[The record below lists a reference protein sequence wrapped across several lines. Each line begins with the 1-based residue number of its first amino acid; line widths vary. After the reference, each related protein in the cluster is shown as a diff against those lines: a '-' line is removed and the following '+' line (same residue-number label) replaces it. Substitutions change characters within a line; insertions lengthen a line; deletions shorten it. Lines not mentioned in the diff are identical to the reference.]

1 MRVIESF
8 PSDALILP
16 FIPEYS
22 RQPWRSVT
30 QPIGPKPFSI
40 DTGTQWDDDPGYTPE
55 LGRIW
60 RQKKGDRVM
69 KLVVIGL
76 FLVAGAL
83 AGCSTTPIS
92 TATAAYV
99 PSSRIYHPSYI
110 GAAKSSRDG
119 TVIFLRDAGLF
130 GSGCSHDMYID
141 NVKVFAIRHAEQIT
155 IHLPAGRH
163 FFRLET
169 GGGLCPNIAE
179 SQETTLEAGQR
190 EVWRILIPSTGSLH
204 LTRLQ

>member
-1 MRVIESF
+1 MRQVLF
-8 PSDALILP
+8 GVVLAL
-16 FIPEYS
+16 
-22 RQPWRSVT
+22 
-30 QPIGPKPFSI
+30 
-40 DTGTQWDDDPGYTPE
+40 
-55 LGRIW
+55 
-60 RQKKGDRVM
+60 
-69 KLVVIGL
+69 GL
-76 FLVAGAL
+76 L
-83 AGCSTTPIS
+83 AGCSTTPVS
-92 TATAAYV
+92 TASASHV
-99 PSSRIYHPSYI
+99 PASRIYQPSYI
-110 GAAKSSRDG
+110 GAATGLGDG
-119 TVIFLRDAGLF
+119 TVIFLRDAGML

-141 NVKVFAIRHAEQIT
+141 NVKVFAIRHGEQIT